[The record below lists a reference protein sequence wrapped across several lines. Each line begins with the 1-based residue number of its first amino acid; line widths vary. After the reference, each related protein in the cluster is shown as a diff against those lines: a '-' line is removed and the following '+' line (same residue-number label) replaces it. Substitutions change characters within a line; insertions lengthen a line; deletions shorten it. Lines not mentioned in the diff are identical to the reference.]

1 MAVFIYFVLAALV
14 TVIASIKLSQYADV
28 ISEKTAMGGM
38 MVGTLLLAGATS
50 LPEVSTSFSAA
61 AIGNA
66 DIAVG
71 NMIGSNLFN
80 LFILAAFDF
89 LLRRRRIL
97 ERASRDHLYTAF
109 LGLLLTVLVI
119 LALWLRIDISFL
131 GIGLDALIIAVAYIA
146 GMVVINKLQSQ
157 DPSIEEAAVSEQEPN
172 NPSRNLSAK
181 ASIFRFILAALVVL
195 GTGTALSITGDRI
208 ADITGIGS
216 SFIGSFLIAATTS
229 LPEAISVFVAL
240 RLNNVNMAVGAILG
254 SNIFNMIILAISDP
268 VYTAGPILS
277 AVSGAH
283 MIIALG
289 VLAMSLLIIYALTQ
303 KKILSS
309 TAYAVPSILIVVIY
323 FVATYLNF
331 TY

>member
-1 MAVFIYFVLAALV
+1 MVFVYFVLAAIV

-97 ERASRDHLYTAF
+97 ERASKDHLYTAF

-119 LALWLRIDISFL
+119 LSLWLRLDISFL
-131 GIGLDALIIAVAYIA
+131 GIGLDALIIAIAYVI

-157 DPSIEEAAVSEQEPN
+157 DSSIEEPTGSEQEPN
-172 NPSRNLSAK
+172 NPSADLSAK
-181 ASIFRFILAALVVL
+181 SAIFRFILAALVVL
-195 GTGTALSITGDRI
+195 GTGTALSVTGDEI
-208 ADITGIGS
+208 AVITGIGS

-229 LPEAISVFVAL
+229 LPEAISVFIAL

-303 KKILSS
+303 KKTLS
-309 TAYAVPSILIVVIY
+309 TTVYAVPSILMVIIY
-323 FVATYLNF
+323 FVATYMNF
-331 TY
+331 NY

>member
-1 MAVFIYFVLAALV
+1 MVFVYFVLAAIV

-80 LFILAAFDF
+80 LFILASFDF

-97 ERASRDHLYTAF
+97 ERASKDHLYTAF

-119 LALWLRIDISFL
+119 LSLWLRIDISFL
-131 GIGLDALIIAVAYIA
+131 GIGLDALIIAIAYIV

-157 DPSIEEAAVSEQEPN
+157 DASIEEAAVSEQEPN
-172 NPSRNLSAK
+172 NPSGDLSAK
-181 ASIFRFILAALVVL
+181 AAVIRFILAALVVL
-195 GTGTALSITGDRI
+195 GTGTALSITGDEI
-208 ADITGIGS
+208 AVITGIGS

-303 KKILSS
+303 KKTLSS
-309 TAYAVPSILIVVIY
+309 TVYSVPSILMVIIY
-323 FVATYLNF
+323 FVATFLNF
-331 TY
+331 NY

>member
-1 MAVFIYFVLAALV
+1 MVFVYFVLAAIV

-80 LFILAAFDF
+80 LFILASFDF

-97 ERASRDHLYTAF
+97 ERASKDHLYTAF

-119 LALWLRIDISFL
+119 LSLWLRIDISFL
-131 GIGLDALIIAVAYIA
+131 GIGLDALIIAIAYIV

-157 DPSIEEAAVSEQEPN
+157 DASIEEAAVSEQEPN
-172 NPSRNLSAK
+172 NPSGDLSAR
-181 ASIFRFILAALVVL
+181 AAVIRFILAALVVL
-195 GTGTALSITGDRI
+195 GTGTALSITGDEI
-208 ADITGIGS
+208 AVITGIGS

-289 VLAMSLLIIYALTQ
+289 VLAMSLLTIYALTQ
-303 KKILSS
+303 KKTLSS
-309 TAYAVPSILIVVIY
+309 TVYSVPSILMVIIY
-323 FVATYLNF
+323 FVATFLNF
-331 TY
+331 NY

>member
-1 MAVFIYFVLAALV
+1 MVFVYFVLAAIV

-80 LFILAAFDF
+80 LFILASFDF

-97 ERASRDHLYTAF
+97 ERASKDHLYTAF

-119 LALWLRIDISFL
+119 LSLWLRIDISFL
-131 GIGLDALIIAVAYIA
+131 GIGLDALIIAIAYIV

-157 DPSIEEAAVSEQEPN
+157 DASIEEAAVSEQEPN
-172 NPSRNLSAK
+172 NPSGDLSAK
-181 ASIFRFILAALVVL
+181 AAVIRFILAALVVL
-195 GTGTALSITGDRI
+195 GTGTALSITGDEI
-208 ADITGIGS
+208 AVITGIGS

-289 VLAMSLLIIYALTQ
+289 VLAMSLLTIYALTQ
-303 KKILSS
+303 KKTLSS
-309 TAYAVPSILIVVIY
+309 TVYSVPSILMVIIY
-323 FVATYLNF
+323 FVATFLNF
-331 TY
+331 NY

>member
-1 MAVFIYFVLAALV
+1 MVFVYFVLAAIV
-14 TVIASIKLSQYADV
+14 TVIASIKLSHYADV
-28 ISEKTAMGGM
+28 MSEKTAMGGM

-80 LFILAAFDF
+80 LFILATFDF

-97 ERASRDHLYTAF
+97 ERASKDHLYTAF
-109 LGLLLTVLVI
+109 LGLFLTVLVI
-119 LALWLRIDISFL
+119 LSLWLRIDISFL

-146 GMVVINKLQSQ
+146 GMVLINKLQSQ
-157 DPSIEEAAVSEQEPN
+157 DPSIEESAASEQEPN
-172 NPSRNLSAK
+172 NPSGDLSPK
-181 ASIFRFILAALVVL
+181 AAIVRFIIAALVVL
-195 GTGTALSITGDRI
+195 GTGTALSVTGDEI
-208 ADITGIGS
+208 AVITGIGS

-277 AVSGAH
+277 AVSGSH
-283 MIIALG
+283 LIIAAG
-289 VLAMSLLIIYALTQ
+289 VLLMTLLAIYSLKQ
-303 KKILSS
+303 KKTLSS
-309 TAYAVPSILIVVIY
+309 IVYAVPSILIVIIY
-323 FVATYLNF
+323 FAATYLNF

>member
-1 MAVFIYFVLAALV
+1 MVFVYFVLAAIV

-80 LFILAAFDF
+80 LFILASFDF

-97 ERASRDHLYTAF
+97 ERASKDHLYTAF

-119 LALWLRIDISFL
+119 LSLWLRIGISFL
-131 GIGLDALIIAVAYIA
+131 GIGLDALIIAIAYIV
-146 GMVVINKLQSQ
+146 GMVVINKLQSK

-172 NPSRNLSAK
+172 NPSGDLSAK
-181 ASIFRFILAALVVL
+181 AAIIRFILAALVVL
-195 GTGTALSITGDRI
+195 GTGTALSITGDEI
-208 ADITGIGS
+208 AVITGIGS

-277 AVSGAH
+277 AVSGSH
-283 MIIALG
+283 MIIAVG
-289 VLAMSLLIIYALTQ
+289 VLLMTLLIVYALKQ

-309 TAYAVPSILIVVIY
+309 TVYAIPSLLIIVIY
-323 FVATYLNF
+323 FTATYLNF